1 MFEMKYS
8 PDEDWIVYVNG
19 KCYCNYLSKED
30 AETVIDAL
38 ETGYKIGRENTK
50 GDRHMH
56 EFSVCVEAR
65 VSTIITVFAETEEDA
80 EREALVIADTE
91 DLNDWNAE
99 DSYVVDIIR
108 EED

>member
-1 MFEMKYS
+1 MNEYS
-8 PDEDWIVYVNG
+8 VY
-19 KCYCNYLSKED
+19 
-30 AETVIDAL
+30 
-38 ETGYKIGRENTK
+38 
-50 GDRHMH
+50 
-56 EFSVCVEAR
+56 VEAR
-65 VSTIITVFAETEEDA
+65 VSTVITVFAETEEGA